1 MVSGSDENRGV
12 STTDSY
18 LNRSPTEICWEEIA
32 PDDHSVQIYAD
43 SQSFLDALEG
53 FASGGLR
60 AGESVIVIATEVH
73 RRALERKLARRGY
86 NLEQAKLGNRYI
98 AVDAEATLAQFMVDG
113 RVDSEKFNTCVTDL
127 FIRARGNGRRVR
139 AFGEMVA
146 ILWEQGDHASTIELE
161 LLWNDFCSRVG
172 LCLFCAYP
180 RNAFTDVHQDS
191 VHRICAHHS
200 RVIPE

>member
-1 MVSGSDENRGV
+1 MRSVDTYPS
-12 STTDSY
+12 
-18 LNRSPTEICWEEIA
+18 RSPTEICWEEIA
-32 PDDHSVQIYAD
+32 HDDHSVQLYVD

-73 RRALERKLARRGY
+73 RRALDRMLTRRGY
-86 NLEQAKLGNRYI
+86 DLGQAKLNNRYI
-98 AVDAEATLAQFMVDG
+98 AVDAEVTLSQFMVDG
-113 RVDSEKFNTCVTDL
+113 HMDGEKFNACIMNL
-127 FIRARGNGRRVR
+127 FSRARGNGRQVR

-146 ILWEQGDHASTIELE
+146 ILWERGDRALTIQLE
-161 LLWNDFCSRVG
+161 SLWNDFCVRVG

-180 RNAFTDVHQDS
+180 GREFNDANQDS
-191 VHRICAHHS
+191 MQMICAHHS